1 MRIFKN
7 VWYLCG
13 MAVLVFV
20 LMLIAAVYVGVME
33 GAFGCN
39 GGSVG
44 AMIPV
49 ASMIIGL
56 LIGVSL
62 KFAPRHDSEVD
73 EVEEIKKL
81 NKS

>member
-13 MAVLVFV
+13 MAVLVF
-20 LMLIAAVYVGVME
+20 LAMLAASLYVGIME
-33 GAFGCN
+33 GSFGC
-39 GGSVG
+39 GGGTIG

-49 ASMIIGL
+49 ASMVIGL

-62 KFAPRHDSEVD
+62 KFAPRDDTEKD
-73 EVEEIKKL
+73 DK
-81 NKS
+81 